1 MRTTRTWTISL
12 PPALSRLAGDAAHA
26 EQRTKSELMREA
38 LRLYLAQRGRRGNA
52 VARSQVERV
61 GELADFYRQ
70 RHPATDHSESALR
83 KQFRGVKRTHQ
94 RLRRLAP

>member
-12 PPALSRLAGDAAHA
+12 PPALSDQADDLAKA
-26 EQRTKSELMREA
+26 EQRTKSELVREA
-38 LRLYLAQRGRRGNA
+38 LRVYLAQRTQHDAGSTTGPVGRG
-52 VARSQVERV
+52 

-70 RHPATDHSESALR
+70 RHPSTGNSEAALR

-94 RLRRLAP
+94 QLRHLAP